1 MRTFLFT
8 ALLIFISTVSASAQI
23 LPKKFW
29 KTLQDNSM
37 EFVMPE
43 KYLQAP
49 VLPNSDVAYDFA
61 VVSKDRQIEIRYT
74 VQPVDRKQKN
84 GNGLSEGMLQAIA
97 LNISGGTMAEPNAFP
112 AESVRKEFGADKG
125 YTAMIPVRSEFG
137 NGYKKCMLTMIHKD
151 NIADAYAFYL
161 FNDPQ
166 VLVQA
171 IKSYAIFH
179 ALKFK

>member
-1 MRTFLFT
+1 MRTFLFS
-8 ALLIFISTVSASAQI
+8 ALLIFTVIVSASAQI
-23 LPKKFW
+23 LPKNFW

-43 KYLQAP
+43 LYLQAP

-74 VQPVDRKQKN
+74 IQPIDRKVKN
-84 GNGLSEGMLQAIA
+84 GNGLSEGMLQAMA
-97 LNISGGTMAEPNAFP
+97 LNISGGTMAELNAFP
-112 AESVRKEFGADKG
+112 AESVKHEFRADKG
-125 YTAMIPVRSEFG
+125 YTAMVPVRSEFG
-137 NGYKKCMLTMIHKD
+137 NGYNMCMITMIHKE
-151 NIADAYAFYL
+151 NAADAYTFYL

-166 VLVQA
+166 ILVKA
-171 IKSYAIFH
+171 IKNYAIFH